1 MIEDLI
7 RRARRRFVL
16 NETLGQFAF
25 AAAVSVG
32 GFVLMLVF
40 GTRYLE
46 WWTLGIFAAAGIGVG
61 LWRVYQRTPGE
72 YSTAVRLDENA
83 HLHDALSTALHF
95 TKLKAQSEAF
105 QQSQRKQAE
114 GAAGE

>member
-7 RRARRRFVL
+7 RRARRRFLL
-16 NETLGQFAF
+16 NETLAQLAF

-32 GFVLMLVF
+32 GFVLMLFF

-46 WWTLGIFAAAGIGVG
+46 WWTLGISACAGIGVG
-61 LWRVYQRTPGE
+61 VWRVYQRTPGE
-72 YSTAVRLDENA
+72 YPTAVRLDENA

-95 TKLKAQSEAF
+95 TNT
-105 QQSQRKQAE
+105 
-114 GAAGE
+114 